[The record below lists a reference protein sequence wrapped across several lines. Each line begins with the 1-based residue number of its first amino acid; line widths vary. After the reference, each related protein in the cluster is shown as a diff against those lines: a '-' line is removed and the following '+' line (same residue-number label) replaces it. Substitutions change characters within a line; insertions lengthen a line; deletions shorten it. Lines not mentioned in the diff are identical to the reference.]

1 VVNQTLARM
10 LAPQGDVLGRTLDVL
25 DEEGELKQRLT
36 VVGVARDAKYH
47 TLWRDDVPYFYSS
60 ADDGPG
66 GSPAFVVRSRGS
78 VESAWLAIRET
89 VQGIYPQAVVGAPRT
104 VDAQLAGLIEEQ
116 SYLAAFFGALGGIAL
131 LVAAGG
137 LMANLFLLVTQRTRE
152 IGIRQA
158 LGASRMAVIRVIVRQ
173 GLLVAAGG
181 LLLGLAAG
189 NRLEQ
194 WIRPLA
200 PGTRE
205 GDPWP
210 LALTFVVLLLAA
222 IAASVGPAV
231 RAARI
236 EPWTAIRHPE

>member
-1 VVNQTLARM
+1 
-10 LAPQGDVLGRTLDVL
+10 
-25 DEEGELKQRLT
+25 
-36 VVGVARDAKYH
+36 
-47 TLWRDDVPYFYSS
+47 
-60 ADDGPG
+60 
-66 GSPAFVVRSRGS
+66 
-78 VESAWLAIRET
+78 
-89 VQGIYPQAVVGAPRT
+89 
-104 VDAQLAGLIEEQ
+104 
-116 SYLAAFFGALGGIAL
+116 
-131 LVAAGG
+131 
-137 LMANLFLLVTQRTRE
+137 
-152 IGIRQA
+152 
-158 LGASRMAVIRVIVRQ
+158 MAVIRVIVRQ

-181 LLLGLAAG
+181 LLLGLTVG

-210 LALTFVVLLLAA
+210 LALTFVILLLAA